1 MRIKEKSEG
10 KFGVKEGI
18 SINDSN
24 NSSSSNNN
32 NSMRVIMSHA

>member
-18 SINDSN
+18 SIKTAAAAAAIII
-24 NSSSSNNN
+24 
-32 NSMRVIMSHA
+32 V